1 MAKKNKILKLPEDQR
16 NFSKF
21 EEDMIKKHGWYSHY
35 VFDDSSLPF
44 NTNIHTHGIKENF
57 GHPDLQ
63 LCIQLP
69 TQVAYGILWAA
80 FRLIESG
87 AILEHDKEYDD
98 VLTGYKVKTI
108 LARES
113 GRDVI
118 RIILPAKDGTYTGV
132 YAQQLKNTGRE
143 NIN

>member
-1 MAKKNKILKLPEDQR
+1 MAKKKFKLPKDDR

-21 EEDMIKKHGWYSHY
+21 EEDAIKNCGWYAHY
-35 VFDDSSLPF
+35 VFDEIETPF

-69 TQVAYGILWAA
+69 QQVAHGVLWAA

-87 AILEHDKEYDD
+87 VTLNHNKEYDN
-98 VLTGYKVKTI
+98 VLDGYKVKTI
-108 LARES
+108 LAQEG
-113 GRDVI
+113 GRDVM
-118 RIILPAKDGTYTGV
+118 RIILPAKDGTYTGL
-132 YAQQLKNTGRE
+132 YAEQLKNTGRE